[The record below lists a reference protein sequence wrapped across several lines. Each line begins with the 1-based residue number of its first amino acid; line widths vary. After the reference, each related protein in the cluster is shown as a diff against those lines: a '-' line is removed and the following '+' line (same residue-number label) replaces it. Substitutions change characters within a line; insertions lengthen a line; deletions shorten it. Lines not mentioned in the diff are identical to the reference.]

1 MDKCTGV
8 STAWLLIAVL
18 GVLCNVSVPGVLA
31 ENPPGSFFVN
41 CGSTAS
47 YVDKV
52 TGITWMPDDQF
63 IDKNSGVNANV
74 ANVSQYSY
82 PDFSEFTTLRY
93 FPDSRA
99 KNCYSFP
106 VTPNE
111 TYQIRG
117 TFFYGS
123 YDNQMTGPSFQMGV
137 DGTIVASIMIADQNL
152 IAYQEITYVPQRN
165 ETFLCLS
172 RDLTTSV
179 PFISAISLVNIA
191 GNVTEASFIED
202 SLLYSGYYYVTQFR
216 WNFGGNEIIR
226 YPDDI
231 VDHYWFPIK
240 SNSSYV
246 ESTAQV
252 EALTATGIVNA
263 TFPPEAV
270 MNTALTTNGSMTINI
285 PYNQDYICFT
295 TLYLAELN
303 RNATASSREFYVRV
317 PGYSD
322 AWVVNPLVDG
332 GGLGGWEGKEYYG
345 TEYISLF
352 QNQSISTALGPLVN
366 ALEIFEESPSP
377 FAILTN
383 EQDTLAIEEIKSS
396 YGNLGV
402 WTGDPCLPYPHP
414 WVTCS
419 NVSIFQN
426 SSIIAVNLSGYNLNG
441 PISPSFGKLTSLT
454 SLNLRRNQLNGS
466 IPPSIWDIPKLNVLD
481 LSNNSLSGNLVPI
494 TNTSCP
500 TSLKILN
507 LDNNNLN
514 GPFPSHLLHCSNST
528 LQELTLNDNHLT
540 GSIPLSIWEIS
551 TLTTLDLSNN
561 NISGNL
567 IPMNTVNIP
576 CPRSLTNLNLAR
588 NNINGSFPST
598 LLNCSISI
606 LQKINFDNNK
616 FIGTM
621 DMSSFDD
628 HYILNGTFLIS
639 MVNNNISILKPT
651 WEDGVYS
658 PILLGGNPICK
669 NLKFNSNLAI
679 LYNELLNCRYENI
692 VPILVPSN
700 FPAST
705 HNVKIIWILCTTL
718 SFSILLGGIICG
730 AIYWK
735 YRKNAL
741 ALCEIQKEFAKQQVQ
756 PTLYSYNVLS
766 RATRDFH
773 QDNKLGEGGFGVVYK
788 GILLD
793 GTKLAVKL
801 LTTKSHQGIDDFLNE
816 VVSIT
821 GVRHKNLVKLKG
833 CCLHHTQRLLVY
845 EYVENKNLAEALWG
859 SNMEDNIFL
868 DWPTRFRIFVG
879 IARGLVYLHEE
890 LQPCIIH
897 RDIKA
902 SNILL
907 NNNLNAKIADFGL
920 ARLFSDDQ
928 SQLFTQVAGT
938 IGYMSP
944 EYATLG
950 QLSTKVDVYSFG
962 ILLLEIISGRKA
974 ILQNTTSNTYLVE
987 WAWSLHKTNMLIS
1000 LVDQKIHNTIVESEM
1015 RRVINVALL
1024 CVQVETT
1031 KRPIMSQVLSMLQG
1045 EMDLPNILASP
1056 SQTNISSLS
1065 LDVSTSESNHLLS
1078 SPIPNNYSNA
1088 EVELT
1093 NLDPR

>member
-1 MDKCTGV
+1 MDKCTRV

-18 GVLCNVSVPGVLA
+18 GVLCNVSIPGVLA

-63 IDKNSGVNANV
+63 IDKNSGVNT
-74 ANVSQYSY
+74 NVSSASQYYS
-82 PDFSEFTTLRY
+82 DFSEFTTLRY
-93 FPDSRA
+93 FPDSRS

-117 TFFYGS
+117 TFFYGN
-123 YDNQMTGPSFQMGV
+123 YDNQTTVPSFQMGV
-137 DGTIVASIMIADQNL
+137 DGTIVASNIISEL
-152 IAYQEITYVPQRN
+152 YVIAYQEITYAPQRN
-165 ETFLCLS
+165 VTFLCLS
-172 RDLTTSV
+172 RDLTNSV
-179 PFISAISLVNIA
+179 PFISAISLVNVAAPPAFAEYIY
-191 GNVTEASFIED
+191 
-202 SLLYSGYYYVTQFR
+202 LGYYYVTQFR
-216 WNFGGNEIIR
+216 WNFGGNGIIR
-226 YPDDI
+226 YPGDI

-246 ESTAQV
+246 QSTAQV
-252 EALTATGIVNA
+252 EALTATGIVNV

-270 MNTALTTNGSMTINI
+270 MNTALTTNGTMTINI
-285 PYNQDYICFT
+285 PFT
-295 TLYLAELN
+295 HAYYWFMTIYMAELN
-303 RNATASSREFYVRV
+303 PNAGNSSREFYLGV
-317 PGYSD
+317 PGYSPT
-322 AWVVNPLVDG
+322 WLVNPLVDG
-332 GGLGGWEGKEYYG
+332 GGLGGWESTDYYG
-345 TEYISLF
+345 TVPNYISLF
-352 QNQSISTALGPLVN
+352 KNQSISTALGPLVN
-366 ALEIFEESPSP
+366 ALEIFELSQNQS
-377 FAILTN
+377 AILTN

-419 NVSIFQN
+419 NVSILQN
-426 SSIIAVNLSGYNLNG
+426 SSSIIAVNLSGYGLTG
-441 PISPSFGKLTSLT
+441 PISPSFGKLRSLT
-454 SLNLRRNQLNGS
+454 SLVLENNELSGLLPDFSQFPNLTTLNLRNNQLNGS
-466 IPPSIWDIPKLNVLD
+466 IPPSIWDIPNLNVLD
-481 LSNNSLSGNLVPI
+481 LSNNNLSGNLVPI
-494 TNTSCP
+494 TSTSCP
-500 TSLKILN
+500 MSLITMN
-507 LDNNNLN
+507 LGNNNLN
-514 GPFPSHLLHCSNST
+514 GSFPSNLLNCSNST
-528 LQELTLNDNHLT
+528 LQEINFDYNNFSGTLNMTTWDQVYLIYGVFISMVYNN
-540 GSIPLSIWEIS
+540 IS
-551 TLTTLDLSNN
+551 TLD
-561 NISGNL
+561 
-567 IPMNTVNIP
+567 
-576 CPRSLTNLNLAR
+576 
-588 NNINGSFPST
+588 PS
-598 LLNCSISI
+598 
-606 LQKINFDNNK
+606 
-616 FIGTM
+616 
-621 DMSSFDD
+621 
-628 HYILNGTFLIS
+628 
-639 MVNNNISILKPT
+639 
-651 WEDGVYS
+651 WEDDTKTYS

-669 NLKFNSNLAI
+669 NLHYNSDPQI
-679 LYNELLNCRYENI
+679 SYHQQLNCRYNNTVLRTI
-692 VPILVPSN
+692 VTNPSN
-700 FPAST
+700 SQR
-705 HNVKIIWILCTTL
+705 NNNKLILILSTTL
-718 SFSILLGGIICG
+718 SIILVFGGTMGVIIL
-730 AIYWK
+730 WK
-735 YRKNAL
+735 YRANAL
-741 ALCEIQKEFAKQQVQ
+741 ALREIQQEFAKQQVQ
-756 PTLYSYNVLS
+756 PTLYSYSVLS
-766 RATRDFH
+766 RATGDFH

-833 CCLHHTQRLLVY
+833 CCLHRTQRLLVY

-859 SNMEDNIFL
+859 SKMEDNIFL
-868 DWPTRFRIFVG
+868 DWPTRFHIFVG
-879 IARGLVYLHEE
+879 IARGLVYLHED

-907 NNNLNAKIADFGL
+907 DNNLNAKIADFGL

-974 ILQNTTSNTYLVE
+974 ILQNATRNMYLVE

-1031 KRPIMSQVLSMLQG
+1031 KRPIMSQVLNMLQG
-1045 EMDLPNILASP
+1045 EMDLPDNLATP
-1056 SQTNISSLS
+1056 SQTSVSSFS
-1065 LDVSTSESNHLLS
+1065 LNVSTSESNHLLS
-1078 SPIPNNYSNA
+1078 FPILNNYSNV

>member
-31 ENPPGSFFVN
+31 KNPPGSFFVN

-47 YVDKV
+47 YKDKV
-52 TGITWMPDDQF
+52 TGITWMPDDQ
-63 IDKNSGVNANV
+63 
-74 ANVSQYSY
+74 
-82 PDFSEFTTLRY
+82 
-93 FPDSRA
+93 
-99 KNCYSFP
+99 
-106 VTPNE
+106 
-111 TYQIRG
+111 
-117 TFFYGS
+117 
-123 YDNQMTGPSFQMGV
+123 
-137 DGTIVASIMIADQNL
+137 
-152 IAYQEITYVPQRN
+152 
-165 ETFLCLS
+165 
-172 RDLTTSV
+172 
-179 PFISAISLVNIA
+179 
-191 GNVTEASFIED
+191 
-202 SLLYSGYYYVTQFR
+202 

-231 VDHYWFPIK
+231 VDHYWFPTK
-240 SNSSYV
+240 SNAWYV

-252 EALTATGIVNA
+252 EAATGKVNA
-263 TFPPEAV
+263 IFPPEAV
-270 MNTALTTNGSMTINI
+270 MNTALTTNGTMTIDF
-285 PYNQDYICFT
+285 PYSQTYKWFMI
-295 TLYLAELN
+295 LYMAELN
-303 RNATASSREFYVRV
+303 PNAGNSSREFYLGV
-317 PGYSD
+317 PGYNQT
-322 AWVVNPLVDG
+322 WFVNPLVDG
-332 GGLGGWEGKEYYG
+332 GGLGRLEEIKIIGDVPNYL
-345 TEYISLF
+345 SLF

-366 ALEIFEESPSP
+366 ALEIFEHSRNQ

-383 EQDTLAIEEIKSS
+383 EQDNCVTAINLGCAALAIEEIKSS

-402 WTGDPCLPYPHP
+402 WTGDPCLPNPHP
-414 WVTCS
+414 WVTCF
-419 NVSIFQN
+419 NISIFQN
-426 SSIIAVNLSGYNLNG
+426 SSIIAVNLS
-441 PISPSFGKLTSLT
+441 T
-454 SLNLRRNQLNGS
+454 NQLNGS

-481 LSNNSLSGNLVPI
+481 LSNNNLSGNLVPI
-494 TNTSCP
+494 TSTSCP
-500 TSLKILN
+500 TSLKI
-507 LDNNNLN
+507 
-514 GPFPSHLLHCSNST
+514 
-528 LQELTLNDNHLT
+528 LTLNDNHLT

-598 LLNCSISI
+598 LLKCSISK
-606 LQKINFDNNK
+606 LQEINFDYNK

-628 HYILNGTFLIS
+628 IYLYNGTFLIS
-639 MVNNNISILKPT
+639 MVNNSISILKPT

-658 PILLGGNPICK
+658 PILLGGNPICN
-669 NLKFNSNLAI
+669 NLKYDSNLAI
-679 LYNELLNCRYENI
+679 LYNQLLNCRNNNS

-766 RATRDFH
+766 RATGDFH

-793 GTKLAVKL
+793 GTKLAIKL

-868 DWPTRFRIFVG
+868 DWPRRFHIVVG
-879 IARGLVYLHEE
+879 IARGLVYLHED

-907 NNNLNAKIADFGL
+907 TNNLSAKIADFGL

-974 ILQNTTSNTYLVE
+974 ILQNATSNMYLVE
-987 WAWSLHKTNMLIS
+987 WAWSLHKTNMLIN

-1031 KRPIMSQVLSMLQG
+1031 KRPIMSQVLRMLQG

-1056 SQTNISSLS
+1056 SQTNVSSLS

-1078 SPIPNNYSNA
+1078 SPIRGSYLGQC
-1088 EVELT
+1088 VGK
-1093 NLDPR
+1093 